1 MSHISIILFKNNNL
15 GQYTNKS
22 VFYHKNNACGKF
34 KSQVVGCNDEN
45 VNEVHLIDKKFD
57 NFKQR
62 QFSRA
67 REMKVEGIHSNDM
80 GFMVNGTS
88 NFLNI

>member
-1 MSHISIILFKNNNL
+1 M
-15 GQYTNKS
+15 
-22 VFYHKNNACGKF
+22 
-34 KSQVVGCNDEN
+34 VGCNDEN
-45 VNEVHLIDKKFD
+45 IHELHLIDKKSD

-80 GFMVNGTS
+80 GFMANGIS

>member
-1 MSHISIILFKNNNL
+1 M
-15 GQYTNKS
+15 
-22 VFYHKNNACGKF
+22 
-34 KSQVVGCNDEN
+34 VGFNDEN
-45 VNEVHLIDKKFD
+45 IHELHLIDKKFD

-67 REMKVEGIHSNDM
+67 REMKVEGIHSSDM

>member
-1 MSHISIILFKNNNL
+1 M
-15 GQYTNKS
+15 
-22 VFYHKNNACGKF
+22 
-34 KSQVVGCNDEN
+34 VGCKDEN
-45 VNEVHLIDKKFD
+45 VHEVHLIDTKFD
-57 NFKQR
+57 HFKQR